1 MPLNVSAIRKQTLQ
15 ELKVGYNARRAPIDH
30 REQGAFWDL
39 AHVALSSETMA
50 LNLDIMKSSDLIKK
64 ERLDYGG
71 FGEVFLCYHKTLGH
85 VVQKTV
91 YTGPPRN
98 EQKSSLLEEGRL
110 MSKLKHERVVKLLGV
125 ILEDRDYSLVMEL
138 IPKGNLLAML
148 QKVSVPI
155 SIKGRIILEIL
166 EGMIYLTDNQVIHKD
181 LKPENILVD
190 EHFHIK
196 IADLGLA
203 TCQTWSRLTREESR
217 RQSRGGRRSCVV
229 AAGTLC
235 YMAPEHLESINTRS
249 TEKSDVYSFA
259 IVVWVVLASQEPY
272 ENAISQDQICQCV
285 RKGDRPDE
293 SLIPCDSPK
302 EIITLMKKCWE
313 HDPQKRPR
321 FKESYDSFLPFYKN
335 NLEKYVE
342 KDLQGLKD
350 LYEGPSELLEKLKT
364 LTTEPGGIAAGL
376 EAPSFLQR
384 SGDSP
389 TPLRSSELG
398 PVEVSLEDLSLM
410 TSGAFQVDAVPDHP
424 SAPPNLEQ
432 KLDQELN
439 YHKHGSYFPEQQPN
453 IPLYLNS
460 NPPLQTAS
468 SSNWGG
474 DLPQQVSS
482 VQSWSKPNPYQS
494 PSEASVRPDYDS
506 QMSVPLSQCGPYQQS
521 KPLERLQSWPSD
533 FSAVGISPQTE
544 TGGSLYISQA
554 SGIQIGNNNTMHFR
568 SMDSSSLSSQSST
581 SSSNTKYKELLM
593 NYEFHSVTDEHLE
606 LVRKNVGGKWKACA
620 RKLGLTEVEIDAI
633 EHDYARDGLAE
644 KVHQMLERWKMK
656 EGLQGCTVGK
666 LCRAL
671 EHSVKADVLIELL
684 HKSQDHTVLPVL

>member
-1 MPLNVSAIRKQTLQ
+1 
-15 ELKVGYNARRAPIDH
+15 
-30 REQGAFWDL
+30 
-39 AHVALSSETMA
+39 MA
-50 LNLDIMKSSDLIKK
+50 SFLDMKSSDLIKK

-91 YTGPPRN
+91 YTGPPRD
-98 EQKSSLLEEGRL
+98 EQKASLLEEGSL
-110 MSKLKHERVVKLLGV
+110 MSRLNHQRVVKLLGV
-125 ILEDRDYSLVMEL
+125 ILEDGDYSLVMEL

-148 QKVSVPI
+148 QKVNVPV
-155 SIKGRIILEIL
+155 SIKGRIILEII
-166 EGMIYLTDNQVIHKD
+166 EGMVYLTDNQVIHKD

-190 EHFHIK
+190 ENFHIK

-217 RQSRGGRRSCVV
+217 RQSRGGRKSCVM

-259 IVVWVVLASQEPY
+259 IVVWVVLTRQEPY
-272 ENAISQDQICQCV
+272 ENAISQDQVCQCV

-293 SLIPCDSPK
+293 SLIPSGSPK
-302 EIITLMKKCWE
+302 EIISLMKKCWD

-321 FKESYDSFLPFYKN
+321 FKESYESFLPFYKQKM
-335 NLEKYVE
+335 EADTDQ
-342 KDLQGLKD
+342 DLQGLKD
-350 LYEGPSELLEKLKT
+350 LYEGPYWRSMEKLKT
-364 LTTEPGGIAAGL
+364 LTTEPGVTAAGL
-376 EAPSFLQR
+376 EAPSCLQR

-389 TPLRSSELG
+389 TPLRSSDLG
-398 PVEVSLEDLSLM
+398 PVETSMEELSLM
-410 TSGAFQVDAVPDHP
+410 TSGGFQEDAVPGQP
-424 SAPPNLEQ
+424 SEPPNLEQ
-432 KLDQELN
+432 KLNQELR
-439 YHKHGSYFPEQQPN
+439 YHKDGSYIPEQQPYF
-453 IPLYLNS
+453 PTYS
-460 NPPLQTAS
+460 NYNPVSQTATS
-468 SSNWGG
+468 FMWGA
-474 DLPQQVSS
+474 DNPQQVSS
-482 VQSWSKPNPYQS
+482 VQSWSKPIPNPH
-494 PSEASVRPDYDS
+494 EAQVRPDYTN
-506 QMSVPLSQCGPYQQS
+506 QLSVPSQCGLQS
-521 KPLERLQSWPSD
+521 KPIERTQSWSSD
-533 FSAVGISPQTE
+533 FSAVGINPQTE

-568 SMDSSSLSSQSST
+568 SVDTSSLSSQSST
-581 SSSNTKYKELLM
+581 SSSVSVKYKELLEK
-593 NYEFHSVTDEHLE
+593 YVDHAVTEEHLE
-606 LVRKNVGGKWKACA
+606 LVRKNVGLKWKACS

-671 EHSVKADVLIELL
+671 EHSIKADVLLEILL
-684 HKSQDHTVLPVL
+684 KSQDYTIPHVSILNQ

>member
-1 MPLNVSAIRKQTLQ
+1 
-15 ELKVGYNARRAPIDH
+15 
-30 REQGAFWDL
+30 
-39 AHVALSSETMA
+39 MA
-50 LNLDIMKSSDLIKK
+50 SFLDVMKSSDLIKK

-91 YTGPPRN
+91 YTGPPRD
-98 EQKSSLLEEGRL
+98 EQKASLLEEGSL
-110 MSKLKHERVVKLLGV
+110 MSKLSHERVVKLLGV
-125 ILEDRDYSLVMEL
+125 ILEERDYSLVMEL

-148 QKVSVPI
+148 QKVNVPVSV
-155 SIKGRIILEIL
+155 KGRIILEII
-166 EGMIYLTDNQVIHKD
+166 EGMAYLTDNQVIHKD

-190 EHFHIK
+190 ENFHIK

-217 RQSRGGRRSCVV
+217 RQSRGGRKSCVM

-259 IVVWVVLASQEPY
+259 IVVWVILTSQEPY
-272 ENAISQDQICQCV
+272 ENAISQDQVCQCV

-302 EIITLMKKCWE
+302 EIISLMKKCWD

-321 FKESYDSFLPFYKN
+321 FKESYESFLPFYKQKM
-335 NLEKYVE
+335 EADIE
-342 KDLQGLKD
+342 RDLQGLND

-364 LTTEPGGIAAGL
+364 LTKEPGVTAAGL
-376 EAPSFLQR
+376 EAPPFLQR

-389 TPLRSSELG
+389 TPLRSSDMG
-398 PVEVSLEDLSLM
+398 PVETSLEELSLM
-410 TSGAFQVDAVPDHP
+410 TSGCFQEDAVPDQP
-424 SAPPNLEQ
+424 SEPPNLEQ
-432 KLDQELN
+432 KLNQELR
-439 YHKHGSYFPEQQPN
+439 YHKDGSYIPEQQPYHPAYHN
-453 IPLYLNS
+453 Y
-460 NPPLQTAS
+460 NPVLQTAPS
-468 SSNWGG
+468 SMWGA
-474 DLPQQVSS
+474 DYTQQVSS
-482 VQSWSKPNPYQS
+482 VQSWSKPIPNPH
-494 PSEASVRPDYDS
+494 EAQVRPDYTN
-506 QMSVPLSQCGPYQQS
+506 QLSVPPSQCGPCQQS
-521 KPLERLQSWPSD
+521 KPIERMQSWPSD
-533 FSAVGISPQTE
+533 ISTMGINPQPE

-568 SMDSSSLSSQSST
+568 SVDNSSLSSQSSA
-581 SSSNTKYKELLM
+581 SSSDRTRYKELLLK
-593 NYEFHSVTDEHLE
+593 YEDHAVTDEHLE
-606 LVRKNVGGKWKACA
+606 LVRKNVGGKWKACS
-620 RKLGLTEVEIDAI
+620 RKLGLTEVEIEAI

-671 EHSVKADVLIELL
+671 EQSVKADVLVDILL
-684 HKSQDHTVLPVL
+684 KSQDYTVPHPSILSQM

>member
-1 MPLNVSAIRKQTLQ
+1 
-15 ELKVGYNARRAPIDH
+15 
-30 REQGAFWDL
+30 
-39 AHVALSSETMA
+39 
-50 LNLDIMKSSDLIKK
+50 MKSSDLIKK

-98 EQKSSLLEEGRL
+98 EQTSSLLEEGSL
-110 MSKLKHERVVKLLGV
+110 MNRLKHERVVKLLGV

-138 IPKGNLLAML
+138 IPNGNLLSML
-148 QKVSVPI
+148 QKVKVPV
-155 SIKGRIILEIL
+155 SIKGRIVLETL
-166 EGMIYLTDNQVIHKD
+166 EGMVYLTDNHVIHKD

-217 RQSRGGRRSCVV
+217 RQSRAGKKSSVA

-259 IVVWVVLASQEPY
+259 IVVWVILTNQEPY

-293 SLIPCDSPK
+293 TLIPGDSPK

-321 FKESYDSFLPFYKN
+321 FKESYDSFSAFYKN
-335 NLEKYVE
+335 NLERDVE
-342 KDLQGLKD
+342 QDLRDLKD
-350 LYEGPSELLEKLKT
+350 VYEGPSELLEKLKT
-364 LTTEPGGIAAGL
+364 LTTESTAAGL
-376 EAPSFLQR
+376 AAPSFLQC

-389 TPLRSSELG
+389 TPLRSSDLG
-398 PVEVSLEDLSLM
+398 PVEASLEDLSLM
-410 TSGAFQVDAVPDHP
+410 TSGAFQVDAIPDP
-424 SAPPNLEQ
+424 PPAPLNLEQ
-432 KLDQELN
+432 KLNQELD
-439 YHKHGSYFPEQQPN
+439 YHKHGSYTSGQQPN
-453 IPLYLNS
+453 LSSYLF
-460 NPPLQTAS
+460 PVPVVQTTS
-468 SSNWGG
+468 SSNWAG

-482 VQSWSKPNPYQS
+482 VQSWSKPNPYLS
-494 PSEASVRPDYDS
+494 PQDIPVRPDYDRE
-506 QMSVPLSQCGPYQQS
+506 MSAPYSQCGPHQPS
-521 KPLERLQSWPSD
+521 KPFERMQSWPSD
-533 FSAVGISPQTE
+533 LSAVGIAPQTE

-554 SGIQIGNNNTMHFR
+554 SGIQIGNNNTMHYR
-568 SMDSSSLSSQSST
+568 SVDSCSLGSQSST
-581 SSSNTKYKELLM
+581 ALSNTKYKELLLQ
-593 NYEFHSVTDEHLE
+593 YVDHSVTDEHLE
-606 LVRKNVGGKWKACA
+606 LVQKNVGGTWKTCA
-620 RKLGLTEVEIDAI
+620 RKLGLSDVEIDHI
-633 EHDYARDGLAE
+633 EHDYMRDGLAE

-666 LCRAL
+666 LCSAL
-671 EHSVKADVLIELL
+671 EGSIKADVLIELL
-684 HKSQDHTVLPVL
+684 HKSQDYTVFSNASTQSLI